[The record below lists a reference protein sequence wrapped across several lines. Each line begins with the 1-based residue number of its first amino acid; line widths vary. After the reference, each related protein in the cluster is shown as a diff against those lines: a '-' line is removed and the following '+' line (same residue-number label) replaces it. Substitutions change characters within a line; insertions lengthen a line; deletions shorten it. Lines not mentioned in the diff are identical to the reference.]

1 MVLHATAF
9 SPCIYDDFSFPFF
22 FILPLLS
29 FCFVLV
35 VSFFWEGGSDCA
47 FKRKGA
53 ANKARVPRSSS
64 RDLRD
69 FEMKDIRGLKVN

>member
-1 MVLHATAF
+1 MM
-9 SPCIYDDFSFPFF
+9 IFPF
-22 FILPLLS
+22 LSSLS
-29 FCFVLV
+29 FLFFLFVLF
-35 VSFFWEGGSDCA
+35 SLFLFFWEGGSDCA
-47 FKRKGA
+47 FKRKEA